1 MKKRIIIVNKSF
13 ETGGIQSALVN
24 MSNELCKE
32 YDVDLFIYN
41 PKGIMRERLDH
52 RVVVLEP
59 NWKIKVLGM
68 TMKDAISSKKIK
80 IILFKLFGTMW
91 SKLFNNHLPIALAF
105 SSQKRLV
112 GYDLAI
118 AYHQEQKRHTLTSG
132 FTQFVLK
139 KTEAK
144 KKVAWMH
151 YDPSNLDLDIRYSLK
166 DYSEID
172 AIYCVSKSIME
183 NAKAAIP
190 ELKEKFCYCYNF
202 VDCQAILNKSI
213 EPIHYELDPK
223 SFICY
228 SACRLTKEKALVRA
242 INCIA
247 PILKEHKDVVWII
260 AGDGVERSNIEKTIE
275 QNNVSTQVLLIGNQ
289 SNPYSYMKRANLVM
303 NVSYHEAAPMVFL
316 ESKLL
321 GVPVFATDTS
331 SALEFAESN
340 NAFYICPNS
349 DEGIRIK
356 FREIIEKKEEIKK
369 IKNHINVFGNVNE
382 QSLEIMRSLVK

>member
-68 TMKDAISSKKIK
+68 TMKDAISSKRIK

-151 YDPSNLDLDIRYSLK
+151 YDPSNLDLDIGYSLK
-166 DYSEID
+166 DYSEMD

-190 ELKEKFCYCYNF
+190 ELKEKFRYCYNF
-202 VDCQAILNKSI
+202 VDYQTILNKSI
-213 EPIHYELDPK
+213 EPIPFELGPK
-223 SFICY
+223 LFICY
-228 SACRLTKEKALVRA
+228 SACRLTKEKALVRG
-242 INCIA
+242 INCVA
-247 PILKEHKDVVWII
+247 PTLKANKDVLWII
-260 AGDGVERSNIEKTIE
+260 AGDGIERSNIEKTIE
-275 QNNVSTQVLLIGNQ
+275 QNDVSSQVLLIGNQ

-321 GVPVFATDTS
+321 GVPVFATQTS
-331 SALEFAESN
+331 SAMEFAESSQ
-340 NAFYICPNS
+340 AFFICPNS

-356 FREIIEKKEEIKK
+356 FKEIIEKKEEIKK
-369 IKNHINVFGNVNE
+369 SKNNMNIFGNVNE
-382 QSLEIMRSLVK
+382 QSLDKMRSLFE